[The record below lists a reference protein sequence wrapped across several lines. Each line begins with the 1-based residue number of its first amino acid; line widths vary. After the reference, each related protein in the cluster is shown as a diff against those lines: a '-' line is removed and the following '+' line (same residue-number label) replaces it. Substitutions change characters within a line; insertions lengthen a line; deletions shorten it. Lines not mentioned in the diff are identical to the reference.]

1 MILSAFFDV
10 SLTSFFTLVW
20 TSRTLARI
28 SAAAVQVK
36 DLEFSPAAPAL
47 CESDVRGPCWSPHPP
62 RCCPPSP
69 ILDDVAARAVGLGL
83 EPGAVVAVFRDQI
96 EANKLVQRG
105 PYTHGD
111 AHPPPQFSTVEEL
124 AAQIERGW
132 ADLQAAGIDGE
143 MCEIGMDV
151 DEAEAELRRKFDGRS
166 FGVALIGGG
175 IRNVPENTVL
185 FERIVNV
192 LIDLQPGI
200 RLSFNTHP
208 NNALEALQ
216 RWLDR

>member
-1 MILSAFFDV
+1 MSHKNSQVKPPPNERVLAIGIRADA
-10 SLTSFFTLVW
+10 FTLD
-20 TSRTLARI
+20 
-28 SAAAVQVK
+28 
-36 DLEFSPAAPAL
+36 DL
-47 CESDVRGPCWSPHPP
+47 
-62 RCCPPSP
+62 
-69 ILDDVAARAVGLGL
+69 
-83 EPGAVVAVFRDQI
+83 
-96 EANKLVQRG
+96 
-105 PYTHGD
+105 
-111 AHPPPQFSTVEEL
+111 PPQFSTVEEL

>member
-1 MILSAFFDV
+1 MSHKN
-10 SLTSFFTLVW
+10 S
-20 TSRTLARI
+20 
-28 SAAAVQVK
+28 QVK
-36 DLEFSPAAPAL
+36 PPPNERVLAIGIRADAFTPDDL
-47 CESDVRGPCWSPHPP
+47 
-62 RCCPPSP
+62 
-69 ILDDVAARAVGLGL
+69 
-83 EPGAVVAVFRDQI
+83 
-96 EANKLVQRG
+96 
-105 PYTHGD
+105 
-111 AHPPPQFSTVEEL
+111 PPQFATVEEL
-124 AAQIERGW
+124 ADQIKRGW

-192 LIDLQPGI
+192 LIDLQPDI